1 MFGINEEILIAL
13 PFILLFYFAPS
24 IVASWRKHSKATS
37 IRVLNFLAGWTFLG
51 WVAAAVWAYTED
63 NRVGEKNKMG
73 NKLHF
78 LDSKKCPKC
87 AEIIKLEAKVCKHC
101 GNEFSNDEIEQKQ
114 KEIKNIRKSKCELCG
129 SIFSSAD
136 IEIFKGKTVCPSCFK
151 AKPN

>member
-37 IRVLNFLAGWTFLG
+37 IRLLNLLAGWTFLG
-51 WVAAAVWAYTED
+51 WVAAAVWAYTEN
-63 NRVGEKNKMG
+63 NRVGKKKEMENSL
-73 NKLHF
+73 NF

-87 AEIIKLEAKVCKHC
+87 AEIIKIEAKVCKHC
-101 GNEFSNDEIEQKQ
+101 GNEFSNDEIEQK
-114 KEIKNIRKSKCELCG
+114 ETKNMRTSKCELCG

-136 IEIFKGKTVCPSCFK
+136 IEIFEGKTVCPSCFK
-151 AKPN
+151 ARPN